1 MDIKTE
7 LVTTASYPNRIAEAL
22 TTLSQATAAKKI
34 YNVDFEA
41 TKSTLTR
48 AFEKLYQER
57 ISKVHLWG
65 GLWEKL
71 SEAEETVSDGITV
84 SSIPSVLS
92 ALKKVKAYKGEPTQ
106 FMKDLSEVIE
116 GLAAIATEIK
126 ELKPFIVKG
135 RKPSGKEPAPENPNK
150 IVKTCACCFREI
162 AVGSDGKMVHHGY
175 RRPGEG
181 YQTASC
187 MGINYRPLEVSNEG
201 LIALIKYMD
210 KDLAETC
217 AKLEEVNANGANMVM
232 RDYRGKEVQPGE
244 TNHKG
249 LVYNTQCRL
258 MSHVSSVTRQLEG
271 LNTKLA
277 NWKPE

>member
-1 MDIKTE
+1 MDMKIE
-7 LVTTASYPNRIAEAL
+7 LVNTASYPNRISEAL
-22 TTLSQATAAKKI
+22 MTLSQATAAKKI

-57 ISKVHLWG
+57 ISKVYLWG
-65 GLWEKL
+65 GLWENL
-71 SEAEETVSDGITV
+71 SEAEEAVSSGITV

-92 ALKKVKAYKGEPTQ
+92 ALKKVKAYKGEQTQ
-106 FMKDLSEVIE
+106 FMKDLTEVIE
-116 GLAAIATEIK
+116 GLGAIATEIK
-126 ELKPFIVKG
+126 DLKPFIVKG
-135 RKPSGKEPAPENPNK
+135 RKPSGKAPAPENPNK

-175 RRPGEG
+175 RRPGDG
-181 YQTASC
+181 FQTASC
-187 MGINYRPLEVSNEG
+187 MGVSYRPLEVSNEG

-258 MSHVSSVTRQLEG
+258 MSRISSVTRQLEG
-271 LNTKLA
+271 LNVKLA

>member
-71 SEAEETVSDGITV
+71 SEAEEAVSGGITV

-116 GLAAIATEIK
+116 GLAAVATEIN

-150 IVKTCACCFREI
+150 IVKTCACCFRAI

-175 RRPGEG
+175 RRPGDG
-181 YQTASC
+181 FQTASC
-187 MGINYRPLEVSNEG
+187 MGISYRPLEVSSDG
-201 LIALIKYMD
+201 LVALIKYMEKEQVEVQGRLD
-210 KDLAETC
+210 E
-217 AKLEEVNANGANMVM
+217 LEANGANMVM
-232 RDYRGKEVQPGE
+232 QSHWGKPVPPGDVS
-244 TNHKG
+244 HKSRLSCLKQQLAARIDSIVRN
-249 LVYNTQCRL
+249 LV
-258 MSHVSSVTRQLEG
+258 S
-271 LNTKLA
+271 LNTKLT